1 MDRAYS
7 LIEFKSVSDS
17 GDKVV
22 LTGIAST
29 PAPDRMGDIVV
40 PEGAQFNLPIP
51 LLWQHDASQPIG
63 HVVKAKVTKKGI
75 DIVAELTKGVTAR
88 IDEYIALIK
97 AGLVRALSIGF
108 RGLDTEQIENSWGIK
123 FKTWEWL
130 ELSAVTIPANAEAT
144 ITSVKSIDSALRAA
158 SGRKQGGDSPGVSGK
173 TGHLP
178 VVKSSNPDSG
188 KTEMK
193 TIAEQIKAF
202 EEQRALKAA
211 EMTEIMQKSAETGET
226 LDAEQAERY
235 DTLETEV
242 ASVDKHLKRLRVA
255 EQMAAASAKPVSPD
269 GSKASEARIP
279 AMHTMVKVKK
289 AEPGIRFARIVKCL
303 GMAQGNVVGA
313 VEVAKSV
320 YGDRDPSVVETL
332 KANVVAGAT
341 VSGNWATNLVGDETS
356 AFADFVE
363 YLRPMTILGKFG
375 SNGIPSLRTVPFR
388 TALIGQSAG
397 GAGYWVGEGKPAPL
411 TSLDFSRSTLEPLKV
426 ANIAVLTK
434 EVIRDSSPSAEAIV
448 RDQLAAALRARMDTD
463 FIDPAKAASAGV
475 SPASILNGVSAIPST
490 GNTAD
495 AVREDLRLLFA
506 AFIAANNAPTSGVWV
521 MPSTVA
527 LGLSLLM
534 NPLGQPEFPGITMNG
549 GTLSG
554 LPVITSE
561 YVPYVSGGAYVA
573 LINAQDIYLADD
585 GGLAV
590 DMSTEASLQMLDNP
604 TNDSVTP
611 TATTMV
617 SMFQTGS
624 VAFMAERTIN
634 WARRRA
640 SAVQYL
646 SGVNWGEP

>member
-7 LIEFKSVSDS
+7 LINFKAVEDDS
-17 GDKVV
+17 KVV

-29 PAPDRMGDIVV
+29 PSPDRMSDIVV
-40 PEGAQFNLPIP
+40 PEGAQFKLPIP

-63 HVVKAKVTKKGI
+63 HVVRAKVTKSGI
-75 DIVAELTKGVTAR
+75 EVTAELLKGVTAK
-88 IDEYIALIK
+88 IDEYVSLIK
-97 AGLVRALSIGF
+97 AGLVRGLSIGF
-108 RGLDTEQIENSWGIK
+108 RGLDVEPIKDSWGVK

-130 ELSAVTIPANAEAT
+130 ELSAVTIPANSEAS
-144 ITSVKSIDSALRAA
+144 ITSIKSIDSALLAA
-158 SGRKQGGDSPGVSGK
+158 SGRKKGGDTPGVSGK
-173 TGHLP
+173 TDHLP
-178 VVKSSNPDSG
+178 VVKSSNPQNG

-226 LDAEQAERY
+226 LDPEQAERY

-242 ASVDKHLKRLRVA
+242 KSIDKHLGRLRNA
-255 EQMAAASAKPVSPD
+255 ENLAAASAKSVEGKSVERAPALSTTV
-269 GSKASEARIP
+269 KAP
-279 AMHTMVKVKK
+279 K

-313 VEVAKSV
+313 LEVAKSI
-320 YGDRDPSVVETL
+320 YGDRDPSIAATL

-341 VSGNWATNLVGDETS
+341 VSGNWAENLVGTETS

-375 SNGIPSLRTVPFR
+375 SNGIPSLRAVPFR
-388 TALIGQSAG
+388 VALVGQTAG

-411 TSLDFSRSTLEPLKV
+411 TALDFSRSTLEPLKV

-434 EVIRDSSPSAEAIV
+434 EIIRDSSPSAEAIV
-448 RDQLAAALRARMDTD
+448 RDQLAAALRARMDLD

-475 SPASILNGVSAIPST
+475 SPASILNGLTPIAST
-490 GNTAD
+490 GATAD
-495 AVREDLRLLFA
+495 AIREDMRLLFS
-506 AFIAANNAPTSGVWV
+506 AFIAANNAPTSGVWI
-521 MPSTVA
+521 MPSTIA
-527 LGLSLLM
+527 LGLSLM
-534 NPLGQPEFPGITMNG
+534 VNALGQPEFPGINMNG
-549 GTLSG
+549 GTLGG

-561 YVPYVSGGAYVA
+561 YMPTVSGGSYVA
-573 LINAQDIYLADD
+573 IVNAQDIYLGDE

-604 TNDSVTP
+604 TNDTVTP

-624 VAFMAERTIN
+624 VAFRAERTIN
-634 WARRRA
+634 WARRRD
-640 SAVQYL
+640 SSVQYL
-646 SGVNWGEP
+646 SGVNWGS